1 MAPLTFNSTFADNQ
15 IVELPTLLI
24 LELWKKSNTGEQK
37 PHNQPWGKGQITTVV
52 VLCIVGVCVLAW
64 VGITIYLDSTLHRAS
79 WFGTTSSEEMTSDL
93 YGLQSQ
99 VTLVTKHEENEI
111 PMYQI
116 TEDESSESNISGFYD
131 ERGQFYTTDETTR
144 IITTENE
151 FLPEESMESFVT
163 CSSSVSSEVLQV
175 PDRAFL
181 VNNVR
186 RLTLDQLH
194 TPVSSCQTLHDPSFF

>member
-1 MAPLTFNSTFADNQ
+1 M
-15 IVELPTLLI
+15 
-24 LELWKKSNTGEQK
+24 
-37 PHNQPWGKGQITTVV
+37 
-52 VLCIVGVCVLAW
+52 CIR
-64 VGITIYLDSTLHRAS
+64 DS
-79 WFGTTSSEEMTSDL
+79 L